1 MRSNLFFA
9 KYNDLLCFFFLNF
22 VSCCN
27 LIIISKDKE
36 NDKENT
42 EVIRPNNCL
51 FLTLLKILV
60 PEKTVKT
67 TVNILLE

>member
-1 MRSNLFFA
+1 MQFNLFFA
-9 KYNDLLCFFFLNF
+9 KYNNYCFFFLNF
-22 VSCCN
+22 VSCYYFIN
-27 LIIISKDKE
+27 ISKDKE

-42 EVIRPNNCL
+42 EVIRPTNCL
-51 FLTLLKILV
+51 LLTFLKILV

>member
-1 MRSNLFFA
+1 M
-9 KYNDLLCFFFLNF
+9 FFFLNF

-27 LIIISKDKE
+27 FIINPKDRE
-36 NDKENT
+36 NNKENT

-51 FLTLLKILV
+51 FLTLLKIFF
-60 PEKTVKT
+60 PENTVKT